1 MPMGSMGGAFLP
13 RTPEP
18 TQPYVVTV
26 VPGDALIQPAVTG
39 AGIYYLTKATA
50 AAITLAPA
58 SSVPVGTEVIFMAG
72 TAAAHVVTAQS
83 GGIFDGTTGAKTKWT
98 SAAFIGS
105 SIQLMAAPNGGWAT
119 LAQQLGTVA

>member
-1 MPMGSMGGAFLP
+1 MPTAGGSFLP
-13 RTPEP
+13 
-18 TQPYVVTV
+18 TQNQPQPPLPVFVI
-26 VPGDALIQPAVTG
+26 PGDAYVNPKLTG
-39 AGIYYLTKATA
+39 TGVFWLTKATA

-58 SSVPVGTEVIFMAG
+58 NTVPIGTQITLMAG

-105 SIQLMAAPNGGWAT
+105 SITLVSAPNGGWAT
-119 LAQQLGTVA
+119 MAQQLGTVA

>member
-1 MPMGSMGGAFLP
+1 MPTGQMGGAFLP
-13 RTPEP
+13 KQPQPEP
-18 TQPYVVTV
+18 PLPETIVT
-26 VPGDALIQPAVTG
+26 GDAFIQPSVSG
-39 AGIYYLTKATA
+39 GLFWLTKATA

-58 SSVPVGTEVIFMAG
+58 SSCPLGTVVVFMAG
-72 TAAAHVVTAQS
+72 TAVAHVVTAQS

-105 SIQLMAAPNGGWAT
+105 SITLISTPNGGWST